1 MAPELERARYISLVT
16 FRRDGRAVATP
27 VWCVAF
33 GGKLYCY
40 THRDMGKAKRI
51 RATGRVEAAPSDGR
65 GRPLGAYSTGT
76 GRIVSEPDLEQR
88 VYAELAAKYGIPRVF
103 SVGCG
108 MGAGGRFSA
117 RETPADTCAFGHSG
131 ISNSARASRTI
142 EIANCFG
149 LIGQAFQTLGIE
161 NPPFS

>member
-40 THRDMGKAKRI
+40 THRDIGKAKRI

-76 GRIVSEPDLEQR
+76 GRIVSEPALEQR
-88 VYAELAAKYGIPRVF
+88 VYAELAAKYGWQFRLLNVAAWLGRRLPRRV
-103 SVGCG
+103 
-108 MGAGGRFSA
+108 A
-117 RETPADTCAFGHSG
+117 
-131 ISNSARASRTI
+131 I
-142 EIANCFG
+142 ELAV
-149 LIGQAFQTLGIE
+149 
-161 NPPFS
+161 